1 MTEKLRTQKGCYG
14 VGDLPIHK
22 LSDGVSLS
30 TCVGNFFD
38 QPSLSVLKMHKSF
51 EAGVMPFPGSL
62 TEQPSKVMEAFQ
74 VIDGYRAERDE
85 REARKQAL
93 AARSRRGR

>member
-1 MTEKLRTQKGCYG
+1 MTEKLRAQKGCYG
-14 VGDLPIHK
+14 VGELPIHK

-38 QPSLSVLKMHKSF
+38 QSALGVLKMHKVY

-74 VIDGYRAERDE
+74 VIESYRAERDE
-85 REARKQAL
+85 RH
-93 AARSRRGR
+93 